1 LADWLARYLPLL
13 TVATTRK
20 ARNFPKIAV
29 RNMNET
35 NDGGAA
41 LGISIGLAFIGGYAD
56 ASSYLLART
65 FTGHLTGNCV
75 LAAVSLAS
83 KDWYLTLDRLVAVIV
98 FLGGILFSLIVNR
111 FARDRFRQSSLAITM
126 FIEVLLFLS
135 AFVLLSKRANEELFI
150 ACMCLA
156 LGIQNG
162 ALHKTNGISVHST
175 YMTGMVTTL
184 IKKSFDRLSSERSS
198 KVDSSRDSALLT
210 FQVLASM
217 WMSFIFGAV
226 TGAVLVSSFQSV
238 GLLGIVLPLILFIL
252 IEMNKNWTQFCR

>member
-1 LADWLARYLPLL
+1 
-13 TVATTRK
+13 
-20 ARNFPKIAV
+20 
-29 RNMNET
+29 MNET
-35 NDGGAA
+35 SDGGAP
-41 LGISIGLAFIGGYAD
+41 LGISMGLAFIGGYAD
-56 ASSYLLART
+56 ASSYLLAGT

-175 YMTGMVTTL
+175 YMTGMVTAL
-184 IKKSFDRLSSERSS
+184 MQKSFDHLSSKRSP
-198 KVDSSRDSALLT
+198 KEDSSRDSARLT
-210 FQVLASM
+210 IQVLAPM
-217 WMSFIFGAV
+217 WISFIFGAV
-226 TGAVLVSSFQSV
+226 TGAVIVSSFHSI
-238 GLLGIVLPLILFIL
+238 GLLGIVLPLILLIL
-252 IEMNKNWTQFCR
+252 VDMKKELTATAYSSTRSD